1 MARQRPGDDEELPKV
16 PLTRETL
23 REAYGL
29 LRYLWPYRVKFA
41 GALLALL
48 LGSVCWL
55 AFPFLVGTLIDSAL
69 PRLRPPPPAGAWANW
84 PAVSRATWPASRTP
98 WSRPSRSCC
107 ASPPSSSAGSPS
119 SP

>member
-1 MARQRPGDDEELPKV
+1 MARHRPEEEELPKV

-41 GALLALL
+41 GALLALF

-69 PRLRPPPPAGAWANW
+69 PRLGLSAPRPADLDRAALTLLAVLALQAGF
-84 PAVSRATWPASRTP
+84 VFLRARWFI
-98 WSRPSRSCC
+98 
-107 ASPPSSSAGSPS
+107 
-119 SP
+119 